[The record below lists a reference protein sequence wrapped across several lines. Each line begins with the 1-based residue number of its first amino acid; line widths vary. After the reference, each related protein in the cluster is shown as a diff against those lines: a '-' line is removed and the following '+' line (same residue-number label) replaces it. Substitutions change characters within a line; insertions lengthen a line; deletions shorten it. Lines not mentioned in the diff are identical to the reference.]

1 MSSTNKT
8 TSVALPEPI
17 LREIGFCIS
26 CLRVTIQQWGNG
38 DFSEPL
44 LIKCYVG
51 TYDTKS
57 CTGCAKAKRS
67 CPEVSTL
74 FRALLRVDSDTVLQL
89 PGLLVGHRFELLSIL
104 EWVKVVWTGL
114 NTGPYSA
121 SIHADPVQT
130 FGAEVLEK
138 IGVIVKD
145 LLLAFDNLVKSHSKS
160 HSLGNGVV
168 SCSSNP
174 FRGCFAD
181 TTFAGAP
188 RGL

>member
-1 MSSTNKT
+1 MFNVVQPGNRSSDTGISSGDVFPVLVEWYSADVHCFNVPLLLIHCLSDMSSTNKT

-74 FRALLRVDSDTVLQL
+74 FRALLRVDSDTVLRL

-104 EWVKVVWTGL
+104 EGVKVV
-114 NTGPYSA
+114 
-121 SIHADPVQT
+121 
-130 FGAEVLEK
+130 
-138 IGVIVKD
+138 
-145 LLLAFDNLVKSHSKS
+145 
-160 HSLGNGVV
+160 
-168 SCSSNP
+168 
-174 FRGCFAD
+174 
-181 TTFAGAP
+181 
-188 RGL
+188 